1 LVSKTFVTCPQQA
14 DFRDNKKEEEEEE
27 EEEKINWK
35 IEQILTSSDIIEF
48 CLSIFVQQIQKLH

>member
-27 EEEKINWK
+27 EINWK

>member
-27 EEEKINWK
+27 EEINWK
-35 IEQILTSSDIIEF
+35 IEQILTSSVLIEF
-48 CLSIFVQQIQKLH
+48 CLSIFAQQIQKLH

>member
-27 EEEKINWK
+27 GINWK

>member
-14 DFRDNKKEEEEEE
+14 DFRDNKKEEEEE
-27 EEEKINWK
+27 KGIIWK